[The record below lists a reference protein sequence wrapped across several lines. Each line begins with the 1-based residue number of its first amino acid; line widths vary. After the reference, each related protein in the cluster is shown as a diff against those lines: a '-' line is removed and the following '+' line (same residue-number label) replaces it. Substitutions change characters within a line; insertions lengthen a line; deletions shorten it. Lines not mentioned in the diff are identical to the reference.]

1 MKTKL
6 VDFDLAKA
14 KDGAKVV
21 TRDGERARIICYD
34 KVDDTDLEYPIV
46 ALIMAGTEK
55 GECMMDYTLK
65 GKWNGCQEESCK
77 DLMIEE
83 TEFED
88 GDIIAFGNLGF
99 PPIMAI
105 FKRYWK
111 NDINDPGLIYHV
123 CLHMGTVDYYN
134 GVLCNSDNLRL
145 ATEEE
150 KQKLFDAL
158 KKDGKQWNTER
169 KCIEELPRNTH
180 EFKPFDKVLVRDKDD
195 EEWQIELFG
204 VCITTVDEYPLY
216 KCFIQ
221 DWRQCIPYEGNE
233 SLLGTKDKPSNNIN
247 L

>member
-1 MKTKL
+1 MNDMKTKL

-105 FKRYWK
+105 FKGYWK

-158 KKDGKQWNTER
+158 KKDGKQWNSEK
-169 KCIEELPRNTH
+169 KCIEELPRKTSV
-180 EFKPFDKVLVRDKDD
+180 FKPFDKVLVRDGDID
-195 EEWQIELFG
+195 TWGADIFL
-204 VCITTVDEYPLY
+204 EYSNLEFQFR
-216 KCFIQ
+216 CFRCV
-221 DWRQCIPYEGNE
+221 WRQCIPYEGNE
-233 SLLGTKDKPSNNIN
+233 SLLGTSNKPII

>member
-1 MKTKL
+1 MCSS
-6 VDFDLAKA
+6 DLFPSH
-14 KDGAKVV
+14 D
-21 TRDGERARIICYD
+21 RD
-34 KVDDTDLEYPIV
+34 DDSDVKYPIV

-105 FKRYWK
+105 FKGYWK
-111 NDINDPGLIYHV
+111 NDIKDPGLIYHV

-158 KKDGKQWNTER
+158 KKDGKCWNSEKKCLEEIAR
-169 KCIEELPRNTH
+169 KDRD
-180 EFKPFDKVLVRDKDD
+180 FKAFDRVLVRDRNFDKWEADIF
-195 EEWQIELFG
+195 Q
-204 VCITTVDEYPLY
+204 EYGEYVY
-216 KCFIQ
+216 KCFRYK
-221 DWRQCIPYEGNE
+221 WKQCIPYEGNE
-233 SLLGTKDKPSNNIN
+233 HLLGTTDKPKDQ
-247 L
+247 